1 MNADKIIEKRKID
14 HADPIQQKNLQD
26 SLSFIDKKWS
36 TLHSSVRDYRDSLSN
51 TTKFYKLVE
60 EVEIWT
66 EHKTETINR
75 LVTKKKECKDLK
87 EAEMIDN
94 QIEENLN
101 DAKKFNETKVNGLN
115 QLANKLYG
123 DEGANKV
130 KYVVIKTID
139 LKDKFVKLKTDINEV
154 KSQFNAETQTPPPPK
169 RTSQIYRELPAVEP
183 LSPPDFQKKL
193 ESAIVLAGSRH
204 YFECIVSG
212 SQPMEI
218 QWTKNDKNLTNSSN
232 FKISFN
238 EKTGVCLLV
247 INETDQSDNALFACR
262 ATSEL
267 GLAETSAYIKIK
279 EVAKPQGSAPMVV
292 TPLESVQLNGDSN
305 YTLECIISGEPE
317 PKVVWFKDS
326 IEIDALPEPV
336 QSTYKQ
342 SRFMNVRQLTITGTN
357 PDWHS
362 GAYTCRARN
371 EYGEADCSCGIL
383 VRSKMCLVYIHFKGF
398 IHTIRFVLLS

>member
-1 MNADKIIEKRKID
+1 MNTDKIIEKRTID

-26 SLSFIDKKWS
+26 SLNFIDKKWS
-36 TLHSSVRDYRDSLSN
+36 TLHTGVKDYRDSLAN

-75 LVTKKKECKDLK
+75 LVAKKKECKDLK
-87 EAEMIDN
+87 EAEIIDN
-94 QIEENLN
+94 QIEENLK
-101 DAKKFNETKVNGLN
+101 DAHTFNETKVKGLN

-154 KSQFNAETQTPPPPK
+154 KTQLNVETQTIEPPK
-169 RTSQIYRELPAVEP
+169 RISQIYRELPAIEP
-183 LSPPDFQKKL
+183 LIPPDFVKKL
-193 ESAIVLAGSRH
+193 ESAIVLLGSRH

-218 QWTKNDKNLTNSSN
+218 QWTKNEAILRNGPNY
-232 FKISFN
+232 KISFN

-247 INETDQSDNALFACR
+247 INETNLHDNALFACR
-262 ATSEL
+262 VTNEL
-267 GLAETSAYIKIK
+267 GLAETSAYVKVK

-326 IEIDALPEPV
+326 IEIDSLPEPIK
-336 QSTYKQ
+336 STYKQ
-342 SRFMNVRQLTITGTN
+342 SKFMNVRQLTITGTD

-383 VRSKMCLVYIHFKGF
+383 VRSKCLSLHGIKLG
-398 IHTIRFVLLS
+398 